1 MTEILRKPAVFSVD
15 DPRLVV
21 ALPEELPVEG
31 EAAAEAPEAGLPAQ
45 RKRRGVPWGA
55 LFWSALSGLVLMG
68 LGLAVTSFV
77 EDLFA
82 RAPWLGTVGL
92 ALALIAGL
100 ALLAVIVREIAGL
113 VRLAAVE
120 SLRNRA
126 VEIIASDDR
135 EAGKALTTALL
146 SHTRRIPRLARA
158 RARLDGHRNDIID
171 GRDLVHLA
179 ERELMAPLD
188 IEARRLVAASA
199 KRVSVVTAISPRAA
213 VDMVFVL
220 VNALNLVRN
229 LAALYGGRPGA
240 LGMFK
245 LFRQVMS
252 HLAVTGGVSVTDSL
266 IQQVVGHGIAARLSA
281 RLGEGMVNGLLTARL
296 GLLALDV
303 VRPLPFGAL
312 PRPSLNDLAGSLLR
326 APDSGAESVEKGRLK
341 PTSGV

>member
-1 MTEILRKPAVFSVD
+1 MS
-15 DPRLVV
+15 
-21 ALPEELPVEG
+21 
-31 EAAAEAPEAGLPAQ
+31 
-45 RKRRGVPWGA
+45 WGA

-68 LGLAVTSFV
+68 LGLAVTSLV

-82 RAPWLGTVGL
+82 RAPWLGTIGL

-120 SLRNRA
+120 SLRHRA
-126 VEIIASDDR
+126 AEIIASDDR
-135 EAGKALTTALL
+135 EAGRALTDALL

-158 RARLDGHRNDIID
+158 RARLEDHRNDIID

-188 IEARRLVAASA
+188 IEARRLVAAAA
-199 KRVSVVTAISPRAA
+199 KRVSLVTAISPRAS

-220 VNALNLVRN
+220 VNALNLVRK

-252 HLAVTGGVSVTDSL
+252 HLAVTGSVSVTDSL

-281 RLGEGMVNGLLTARL
+281 RLGEGMINGLLTARL
-296 GLLALDV
+296 GLLTMDV
-303 VRPLPFGAL
+303 VRPLPFDAL
-312 PRPSLNDLAGSLLR
+312 PRPVLNDLAGSLLR
-326 APDSGAESVEKGRLK
+326 APDSGAEPLEKGRPQP
-341 PTSGV
+341 PTGV

>member
-21 ALPEELPVEG
+21 TLPKEQPFESETATDLA
-31 EAAAEAPEAGLPAQ
+31 EAAPPASA
-45 RKRRGVPWGA
+45 KRRRVPWGA

-68 LGLAVTSFV
+68 LGLAVTKLV
-77 EDLFA
+77 EDLFS

-92 ALALIAGL
+92 VLASVAGL
-100 ALLAVIVREIAGL
+100 ALLAVILREIVGL

-120 SLRNRA
+120 SLRRRA
-126 VEIIASDDR
+126 LEVIETDDR

-146 SHTRRIPRLARA
+146 AHTRRIPRLARA
-158 RARLDGHRNDIID
+158 RARLDDHRGDIID

-188 IEARRLVAASA
+188 LEARRLVAASA

-220 VNALNLVRN
+220 INALNLMRR

-252 HLAVTGGVSVTDSL
+252 HLAITGGVSVTDSL
-266 IQQVVGHGIAARLSA
+266 IQQIVGHGIAARLSA
-281 RLGEGMVNGLLTARL
+281 RLGEGVVNGLLTARL
-296 GLLALDV
+296 GLLAMDV
-303 VRPLPFGAL
+303 VRPLPFGTL
-312 PRPSLNDLAGSLLR
+312 PRPTLNELAGSLLR
-326 APDSGAESVEKGRLK
+326 APDFGAESSEKSR
-341 PTSGV
+341 P